1 MRSAG
6 FNLLLALVWALFL
19 GEVSLRSLA
28 LGFLI
33 GFVILA
39 LFRRA
44 LGATP
49 YVRSVLGALAL
60 TGYFLWELVRANLHM
75 ALLALRAHP
84 RLNPLIVGVPLRLEG
99 DVPLTLLASLTGLL
113 PGTVAL
119 GFSPDRRV
127 LYVHALGMDDARA
140 ARASVLAVER
150 RLLRLTGGSGA
161 EEATPRPPRR

>member
-19 GEVSLRSLA
+19 GEVSLRSLI

-33 GFVILA
+33 GFTILA

-44 LGATP
+44 LGATR
-49 YVRSVLGALAL
+49 YVRSVLGALGL
-60 TGYFLWELVRANLHM
+60 IGSFLWELVRANLHM
-75 ALLALRAHP
+75 AVLALRAHP
-84 RLNPLIVGVPLRLEG
+84 RLNPMIVGVPLRLEG

-119 GFSPDRRV
+119 GFSPDRRTI
-127 LYVHALGMDDARA
+127 YIHALGMRDSRA
-140 ARASVLAVER
+140 ARASVLDVER
-150 RLLRLTGGSGA
+150 QLLRLTGDS
-161 EEATPRPPRR
+161 ATPLPPRR